1 MEESYD
7 GAFKLNTARPSDGVW
22 GEGLPNNALADVGGD
37 EKGDA
42 RAKAIAVLQ
51 HLIEADDDDARKE
64 QLQVIQSTQGTLQHK
79 LCETKHECSQRNAPL
94 ILRCGCY
101 IADGTRECHT
111 WTMIKIALP
120 TPSSRTS
127 PYMPD
132 TT

>member
-51 HLIEADDDDARKE
+51 HLIEADDDDAREE

-79 LCETKHECSQRNAPL
+79 LCKTNHECSQRNAAL
-94 ILRCGCY
+94 IL
-101 IADGTRECHT
+101 
-111 WTMIKIALP
+111 
-120 TPSSRTS
+120 
-127 PYMPD
+127 
-132 TT
+132 